1 MMAIWEMDLCVKVI
15 DNVDIT
21 FVGMIVIICMLCT
34 LDVHEC
40 ENGQDNCNANA
51 VCSNTPGA
59 FDCNCRSGLF
69 GDGEICIS
77 KYITIIIYSFIIITE
92 CERCIQ
98 LKSNFPKLSS
108 MAASIHNYRS
118 IGAQTC

>member
-1 MMAIWEMDLCVKVI
+1 
-15 DNVDIT
+15 
-21 FVGMIVIICMLCT
+21 MLVNNTT

-59 FDCNCRSGLF
+59 FDCYCRNGHF

-77 KYITIIIYSFIIITE
+77 ESYHIIE
-92 CERCIQ
+92 CVHSY
-98 LKSNFPKLSS
+98 KSKSVT
-108 MAASIHNYRS
+108 AKVVV
-118 IGAQTC
+118 